1 MKFGIWFEPECVSE
15 DSDLYRE
22 HPDWAFIIPGR
33 MPMRGRYQLVL
44 DFSREEIREHIF
56 KQVCQVLDSARVE
69 YLKWDFNRSISD
81 VYCAA
86 LPADRQGEVSHRYVL
101 GLYGLP
107 GKAEPAVIRIC
118 SSRAAAAAGEGSTP
132 ACFTTRRRSGAAMT
146 QTPIERLKIQYG
158 TSFAYPISTVG
169 AHVSA
174 CPNHQTGRI
183 TPLSTRAT
191 VAMAGTFGYELDP
204 LKLSEE
210 EKDQIREQIRTFKG
224 YYDLIQQGEYYRL
237 TNPFVD
243 EVYNA
248 WEFARADGS
257 EALVSVVAT
266 KLYANEAPVYVK
278 LRGPERR

>member
-101 GLYGLP
+101 GLYELP
-107 GKAEPAVIRIC
+107 GKAEPALSGYAHR
-118 SSRAAAAAGEGSTP
+118 GLQ
-132 ACFTTRRRSGAAMT
+132 RRRGKVRRRHALLHAA
-146 QTPIERLKIQYG
+146 
-158 TSFAYPISTVG
+158 
-169 AHVSA
+169 
-174 CPNHQTGRI
+174 
-183 TPLSTRAT
+183 
-191 VAMAGTFGYELDP
+191 
-204 LKLSEE
+204 
-210 EKDQIREQIRTFKG
+210 
-224 YYDLIQQGEYYRL
+224 DLVQR
-237 TNPFVD
+237 
-243 EVYNA
+243 
-248 WEFARADGS
+248 
-257 EALVSVVAT
+257 
-266 KLYANEAPVYVK
+266 
-278 LRGPERR
+278 